1 MIDKERNRKKAVVCK
16 RRQFFIYMESN
27 VCSFFRRILYTF
39 KNVSAII
46 GLLQDYDKERSSGN
60 AGQKT
65 VYGKFLYTG

>member
-1 MIDKERNRKKAVVCK
+1 MIYKETGKNLSSVKDGSFLYIWNRMFVL
-16 RRQFFIYMESN
+16 FF
-27 VCSFFRRILYTF
+27 CRILYTF

>member
-1 MIDKERNRKKAVVCK
+1 MIKKETGKKLSSVKDGSFLYIWNRMFVL
-16 RRQFFIYMESN
+16 
-27 VCSFFRRILYTF
+27 FFRRILYTF